1 MWSQEEYAFTDFREL
16 SHSNAWLHLHGN
28 DFVNVCDTYI
38 CNGDIISVG
47 FPFINMQWLCLCPIN
62 FVCNLHHRLE
72 CCFQLGVLTSVHSL
86 CVCVCLFLRGVSLTD
101 SQHLG
106 LVLLFAL
113 ILFSSLRVSVIMLHR
128 EITL

>member
-1 MWSQEEYAFTDFREL
+1 MPSLTSGSLATAMPGCTFMEMIL
-16 SHSNAWLHLHGN
+16 SV
-28 DFVNVCDTYI
+28 FDTYI

-47 FPFINMQWLCLCPIN
+47 FPFINMQWLCLYPIN
-62 FVCNLHHRLE
+62 FVCNLHHRLK

-101 SQHLG
+101 SKHLG
-106 LVLLFAL
+106 LVLQFAL
-113 ILFSSLRVSVIMLHR
+113 ILFSSLRVSSVIVLHR